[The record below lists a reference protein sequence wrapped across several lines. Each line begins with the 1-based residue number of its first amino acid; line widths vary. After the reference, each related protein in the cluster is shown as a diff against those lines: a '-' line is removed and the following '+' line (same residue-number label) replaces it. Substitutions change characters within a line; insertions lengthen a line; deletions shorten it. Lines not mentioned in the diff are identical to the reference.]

1 MSCCKG
7 HAARKRLSVLSSDCR
22 ASRRFPSRSST
33 DGLRSYGAAMRET
46 PELECALHVKVSAAE
61 RPNNLIEQSHP
72 DPR

>member
-1 MSCCKG
+1 
-7 HAARKRLSVLSSDCR
+7 
-22 ASRRFPSRSST
+22 
-33 DGLRSYGAAMRET
+33 MRET